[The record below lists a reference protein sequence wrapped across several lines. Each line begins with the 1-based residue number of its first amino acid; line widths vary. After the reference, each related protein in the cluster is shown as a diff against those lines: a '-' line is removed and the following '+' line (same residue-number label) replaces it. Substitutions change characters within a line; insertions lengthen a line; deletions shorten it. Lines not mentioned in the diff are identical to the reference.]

1 MTAKMLTLTLYNK
14 TLIVSS
20 WLSRGSASVVRCASH
35 DQTVE
40 LLIANVMLFAQIL
53 SGGCRAGRGTKSHI
67 FLNVKKKKKK
77 KLLYCTPGFAPGIFL
92 QAVLNGRDAGKSP

>member
-35 DQTVE
+35 DQSQTVE

-67 FLNVKKKKKK
+67 FLNV
-77 KLLYCTPGFAPGIFL
+77 
-92 QAVLNGRDAGKSP
+92 